1 MGCSNYKEK
10 IESDIINLKIEK
22 CLIWRERKNMLR
34 RLKVLTGFNF
44 KRKKI
49 PNYIISNSNNDI
61 NSYKNNNY
69 IENLNSNLDSFNLKK
84 NYSDK
89 IINIKNLNSD
99 SLSLKN
105 DNKNINYNKKQSI
118 DNNKSLITNKII
130 KPIHIN
136 KKEEI
141 DKNKVINNEI
151 QNNYFNI
158 NNNSTIKYKDND
170 IEEYNLINYKAFK
183 NGENNEKLYKNKI
196 KIFDNYINNEYKKL
210 NCNKLKNKSTINI
223 FFNKSTF
230 FKEQKNNDLFDINK
244 SFNNKNKKKILKKKK
259 IKKKSIKKIK
269 NNSLINN
276 LTDKNFNFPIIK
288 KNYYY

>member
-10 IESDIINLKIEK
+10 IESDIINLKIER
-22 CLIWRERKNMLR
+22 CLIWRERKNMLK

-49 PNYIISNSNNDI
+49 PDYIISNSNNDI

-69 IENLNSNLDSFNLKK
+69 FENLNSNLDSFNLKK

-118 DNNKSLITNKII
+118 NNNKLLITNKII

-136 KKEEI
+136 EKEEI
-141 DKNKVINNEI
+141 DKNKIIDNEI

-170 IEEYNLINYKAFK
+170 IEEYNLINYKIFK
-183 NGENNEKLYKNKI
+183 NGENNEKLYKNTI
-196 KIFDNYINNEYKKL
+196 KIFDNYTNSEYKKL
-210 NCNKLKNKSTINI
+210 NSKKLKNKNKSTINI

-230 FKEQKNNDLFDINK
+230 YKEQKNNDLFDINK
-244 SFNNKNKKKILKKKK
+244 SFNNKNKIKKKK
-259 IKKKSIKKIK
+259 KKKVQIKKIK

-276 LTDKNFNFPIIK
+276 LTDKNFNFPIIR

>member
-170 IEEYNLINYKAFK
+170 IEEYNLINYKTFK
-183 NGENNEKLYKNKI
+183 NGENNGKLYKNKI

>member
-10 IESDIINLKIEK
+10 IESDIINLKIER
-22 CLIWRERKNMLR
+22 CLIWRERKNMLK

-61 NSYKNNNY
+61 NSYKNKKY
-69 IENLNSNLDSFNLKK
+69 IENLNSNLDSLNLKK

-105 DNKNINYNKKQSI
+105 DNKNINYKKKQNI
-118 DNNKSLITNKII
+118 DNNKLLKTNKII

-136 KKEEI
+136 EKEEI
-141 DKNKVINNEI
+141 DKNKINDNEI

-170 IEEYNLINYKAFK
+170 IEEYNLINYKIFK
-183 NGENNEKLYKNKI
+183 NGENNEKLYKNTI
-196 KIFDNYINNEYKKL
+196 KIFDNYTNSEYKKL
-210 NCNKLKNKSTINI
+210 NSKKLKNKNKSTINI

-230 FKEQKNNDLFDINK
+230 YKEQKNNDSFDTNK
-244 SFNNKNKKKILKKKK
+244 SFNNKNKIKKKK
-259 IKKKSIKKIK
+259 KKKVSIKKIK

-276 LTDKNFNFPIIK
+276 LTDKNFNFPIIR

>member
-10 IESDIINLKIEK
+10 IESDIINLKIER
-22 CLIWRERKNMLR
+22 CLIWRERKNMLK

-118 DNNKSLITNKII
+118 DNNKLLKTNKII

-136 KKEEI
+136 EKEEI
-141 DKNKVINNEI
+141 DKNKINDNEI

-170 IEEYNLINYKAFK
+170 IEEYNLINYKIFK
-183 NGENNEKLYKNKI
+183 NGENNEKLYKNTI
-196 KIFDNYINNEYKKL
+196 KIFDNYTNSEYKKL
-210 NCNKLKNKSTINI
+210 NSKKLKNKNKSTINI

-230 FKEQKNNDLFDINK
+230 FKKQKNNDLFDINK
-244 SFNNKNKKKILKKKK
+244 SFNKQNKAKKKK
-259 IKKKSIKKIK
+259 KKKVLIKKIK

-276 LTDKNFNFPIIK
+276 LTNKNFNFPIIK

>member
-89 IINIKNLNSD
+89 IIIIKNLNSD

-118 DNNKSLITNKII
+118 DNNQLLITNKII

-170 IEEYNLINYKAFK
+170 IEEYNLINYKTFK

>member
-10 IESDIINLKIEK
+10 IESDIINLKIER
-22 CLIWRERKNMLR
+22 CLIWRERKNMLK

-49 PNYIISNSNNDI
+49 PDYIISNSNNDI

-69 IENLNSNLDSFNLKK
+69 FENLNSNLDSFNLKK

-118 DNNKSLITNKII
+118 NNNKLLITNKII

-136 KKEEI
+136 EKEEI
-141 DKNKVINNEI
+141 DKNKIIDNEI

-170 IEEYNLINYKAFK
+170 IEEYNLINYKIFK
-183 NGENNEKLYKNKI
+183 NGENNEKLYKNTI
-196 KIFDNYINNEYKKL
+196 KIFDNYTNSEYKKL
-210 NCNKLKNKSTINI
+210 NSKKLKNKNKSTINI

-230 FKEQKNNDLFDINK
+230 YKEQKNNDLFDINK
-244 SFNNKNKKKILKKKK
+244 SFNNKNKIKKKK
-259 IKKKSIKKIK
+259 KKKVSIKKIK

-276 LTDKNFNFPIIK
+276 LTDKNFNFPIIR